1 MRKFEFTTVHRDV
14 LADILVNNLSIGKIY
29 ECHFGALEMLLQ
41 NKNQVAETISIAL
54 QKGGIEC
61 PKMAGNIAHAIAK
74 TDYIPLVQYQSDK

>member
-1 MRKFEFTTVHRDV
+1 
-14 LADILVNNLSIGKIY
+14 
-29 ECHFGALEMLLQ
+29 MLLQ

-61 PKMAGNIAHAIAK
+61 PKMAGNIAHAIVK